1 MRHVRSAL
9 LLAGAALAAVSG
21 CVTVAG
27 GQRPEE
33 GGPPAPPTGPA
44 LPRQDTGPPR
54 TPGAARETLAR
65 VEEGPERPG
74 TPSPP
79 RYGSPSASAPA
90 FPPATRPA
98 PRPPRRERLPSGPA
112 RPERASGGSPGGS
125 PRWPGTDVCGL
136 GEAYGGWAAD
146 GEPARTCRQVY
157 GD

>member
-33 GGPPAPPTGPA
+33 SGPPPRPSGPA
-44 LPRQDTGPPR
+44 LPRRDTEPPRAPGPPR
-54 TPGAARETLAR
+54 EALTRVEDGPESPGAS
-65 VEEGPERPG
+65 PRPR
-74 TPSPP
+74 S
-79 RYGSPSASAPA
+79 SASSASAPA
-90 FPPATRPA
+90 RRPTARPA
-98 PRPPRRERLPSGPA
+98 PRRPGRTPGSTTGRPGP
-112 RPERASGGSPGGS
+112 
-125 PRWPGTDVCGL
+125 DVCGL

>member
-33 GGPPAPPTGPA
+33 SGPPPPPSGPA
-44 LPRQDTGPPR
+44 LPRRDTEPPR
-54 TPGAARETLAR
+54 TPGPARETLAR
-65 VEEGPERPG
+65 VDDGPETPG
-74 TPSPP
+74 ASSPP
-79 RYGSPSASAPA
+79 HSVPPSASSPA
-90 FPPATRPA
+90 HRPTARPA
-98 PRPPRRERLPSGPA
+98 PRRPRSEHPPSGSA
-112 RPERASGGSPGGS
+112 RPGRASGST
-125 PRWPGTDVCGL
+125 PRWPGPGVCGL
-136 GEAYGGWAAD
+136 GEAYGGWTAD